1 MKRPTFRRR
10 PAAQLGGLTVVT
22 AEDREAQARPLDFG
36 LIRRLMGFTERHRG
50 LRLQLLALVVVR
62 SIQLPLLAWG
72 TAKLLG
78 RLQATQTIHGVVV
91 GAAAYFA
98 FCATTQ
104 WTFVYRMRAGL
115 RLGENV
121 LHDLREAMFATLQRQ
136 KMGFFGRSK
145 VGRLI
150 NRFTSDAESVR
161 MGVQDVLF
169 VSLVQGGQMLVAAV
183 VMLAS
188 DWVLFLVLLA
198 MAPTLYMLNQYF
210 RRRLSRV
217 HRAVQESFSRVT
229 ATVAESVGGIRV
241 TQGFARERLN
251 AGLFG
256 ELVAD
261 HANFNLD
268 VAKAS
273 GMFIPLLEFNNQL
286 FIAIVL
292 MLGGYRVLQG
302 HCSMPALYQ
311 FVVMS
316 SAFFGPVVVIGQQF
330 NNALSSMA
338 GAERVFRLLDAQP
351 EWEDAPD
358 AQPHDVR
365 GAVAFRHVGFGYD
378 AGRPVLDDVC
388 VEVKPG
394 QTVALVGHTGSG
406 KSTLINLI
414 AKFYLPTSGELLLD
428 GVDIQRISSESLHRQ
443 IAIVQQQNFLFSGT
457 VMENIRLGR
466 RNATDEE
473 VVAAAKRLDC
483 LAALEGLPQG
493 LRTRIGENGAGIS
506 LGQRQLICFARAM
519 LADPRILILDEATSS
534 IDTMTEV
541 KVQAALD
548 LLLQGRTSFVVAH
561 RLSTIRHADLLLVL
575 ERGRLVERGTH
586 SELLLAS
593 GAYARLHH
601 QFIRAGEIRTL

>member
-1 MKRPTFRRR
+1 MTRPHPLARRR
-10 PAAQLGGLTVVT
+10 PKPLGGLTVVT
-22 AEDREAQARPLDFG
+22 AEEREAQARPLDFA
-36 LIRRLMGFTERHRG
+36 LIRRLMGFTERYRG
-50 LRLQLLALVVVR
+50 LRVQLLVLVLVR
-62 SIQLPLLAWG
+62 SVQLPLLAWG
-72 TAKLLG
+72 MGKLLG
-78 RLQATQTIHGVVV
+78 RLHAGQTLNSVLV
-91 GAAAYFA
+91 GALTYFG
-98 FCATTQ
+98 FCALTQ
-104 WTFVYRMRAGL
+104 WTFVYRMRSGL

-121 LHDLREAMFATLQRQ
+121 LHDLRESMFGTLQRQ
-136 KMGFFGRSK
+136 TMGFFGKSRA
-145 VGRLI
+145 GRLI
-150 NRFTSDAESVR
+150 NRFTSDAEAVR

-169 VSLVQGGQMLVAAV
+169 VSLVQGGQMLVAAI
-183 VMLAS
+183 VMLTS

-198 MAPTLYMLNQYF
+198 MAPVLYVLNQYF

-268 VAKAS
+268 VARAS

-292 MLGGYRVLQG
+292 MLGGYRVMNGYCAL
-302 HCSMPALYQ
+302 PDLYQ

-316 SAFFGPVVVIGQQF
+316 GAFFGPVVVIGQQF

-351 EWEDAPD
+351 EWEDAPE
-358 AQPHDVR
+358 ARPHEVR
-365 GAVAFRHVGFGYD
+365 GAVEFRHVGFAYD

-388 VEVKPG
+388 VEVTPG
-394 QTVALVGHTGSG
+394 QTIALVGHTGSG
-406 KSTLINLI
+406 KSTMINLI
-414 AKFYLPTSGELLLD
+414 AKFHLPTSGELLLD
-428 GVDIQRISSESLHRQ
+428 GVDIRRISSESLHRQ
-443 IAIVQQQNFLFSGT
+443 IALVQQQNFLFSGT

-466 RNATDEE
+466 RDATDDE
-473 VVAAAKRLDC
+473 VVAAVKRLDC
-483 LAALEGLPQG
+483 LSALEGLPQG
-493 LRTRIGENGAGIS
+493 LRTRLGENGAGIS

-541 KVQAALD
+541 KVQAALA

-575 ERGRLVERGTH
+575 ERGRIVERGTH
-586 SELLLAS
+586 AELLLAS

-601 QFIRAGEIRTL
+601 QFIRAGEFRS